1 MSVCDC
7 QDCRDVREAEMLNEV
22 RMRVWIDDDGGM
34 HLERMK
40 LHDSPVTCSQET
52 E

>member
-1 MSVCDC
+1 MSECDC
-7 QDCRDVREAEMLNEV
+7 KDCREVRQAEMLNEV
-22 RMRVWIDDDGGM
+22 RMRMWIDDEGGM

-40 LHDSPVTCSQET
+40 LHDSPVTYREET